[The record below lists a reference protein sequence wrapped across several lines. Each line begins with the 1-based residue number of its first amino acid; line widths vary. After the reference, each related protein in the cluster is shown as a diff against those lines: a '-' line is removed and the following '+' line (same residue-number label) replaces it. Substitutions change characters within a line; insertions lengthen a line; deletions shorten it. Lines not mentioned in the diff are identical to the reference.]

1 MTVILRAI
9 ALLLLGAAT
18 VYAIERWTLDPL
30 RCTHAASTGAAMLD
44 HANPAD
50 YRTRRAAQQLRNDL
64 EDCKCVSPPA
74 VGISMTRSAAAEVDG
89 NRVAAIAEYQNALRI
104 DRRPEIYFQ
113 LGLLQHE
120 TGNDNDAMNN
130 LVRACAFNP
139 ALLADIPDEAL
150 RINIQSRVRGEYGE
164 DWIRKNR

>member
-9 ALLLLGAAT
+9 ALLLLCAAT
-18 VYAIERWTLDPL
+18 VYAIEHWTLDPL
-30 RCTHAASTGAAMLD
+30 RCTNAASTGAAMLERGD
-44 HANPAD
+44 PAD
-50 YRTRRAAQQLRNDL
+50 YRTRRAAHQLRTDL
-64 EDCKCVSPPA
+64 EGCQCVSPPDVDIPTA
-74 VGISMTRSAAAEVDG
+74 RAAAAEVDG
-89 NRVAAIAEYQNALRI
+89 DRVAAIVEYQNALRI

-139 ALLADIPDEAL
+139 ALRSDIPDDAL
-150 RINIQSRVRGEYGE
+150 RLETQRRVRAAYGE
-164 DWIRKNR
+164 DWIR

>member
-1 MTVILRAI
+1 MTVILRTI

-30 RCTHAASTGAAMLD
+30 RCTHAASTGAAMLEGGES
-44 HANPAD
+44 AD
-50 YRTRRAAQQLRNDL
+50 YRMRRAAHQLRIDL
-64 EDCKCVSPPA
+64 ERCRCISPPD
-74 VGISMTRSAAAEVDG
+74 VGIPMTRAAAADVDG
-89 NRVAAIAEYQNALRI
+89 DRAAAIIEYQIALRI

-120 TGNDNDAMNN
+120 IGRDDDAMNN

-139 ALLADIPDEAL
+139 ALLAEIADDAL
-150 RINIQSRVRGEYGE
+150 RSDIQRRVRGEYGAG
-164 DWIRKNR
+164 WIR